1 MRWKVPTCA
10 AFDKLIIRLQTIKM
24 QLTLLKSKLLR
35 AEVTDRALHYEGSLA
50 IDSELMKQVGLIP
63 YEKILVANIANGER
77 LETYAIEAPKGSHTI
92 SLNGAAAHKGK
103 IGDLLVIMSFA
114 QFEEVEARSWKPKVL
129 VLGDGNK
136 TVTRADNV
144 LVAEDVLI

>member
-1 MRWKVPTCA
+1 
-10 AFDKLIIRLQTIKM
+10 M
-24 QLTLLKSKLLR
+24 QVTLLKSKLLR

-114 QFEEVEARSWKPKVL
+114 QFEEVEARSWMPKVL

-136 TVTRADNV
+136 TVSRADNV

>member
-1 MRWKVPTCA
+1 MSQA
-10 AFDKLIIRLQTIKM
+10 APLFDNPSNRQQNIDM
-24 QLTLLKSKLLR
+24 QVTLLKSKLLR

-50 IDSELMKQVGLIP
+50 IDSALMEQIGLVP

-103 IGDLLVIMSFA
+103 LGDLLVIMSFA
-114 QFEEVEARSWKPKVL
+114 QFEQAEAKSWKPKVL
-129 VLGDGNK
+129 VLADGNK
-136 TVTRADNV
+136 RVVRADNV
-144 LVAEDVLI
+144 LVGEDVFV